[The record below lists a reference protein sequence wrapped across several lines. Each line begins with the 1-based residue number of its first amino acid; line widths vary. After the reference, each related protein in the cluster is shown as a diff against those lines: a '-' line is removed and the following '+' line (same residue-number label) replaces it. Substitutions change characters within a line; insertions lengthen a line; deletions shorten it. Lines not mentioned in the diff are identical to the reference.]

1 MYLASR
7 LRVAINRAALPF
19 LVFPRPLSLVGPHA
33 ALSLCRTIARSG
45 ARQVLLVTDAPLVQL
60 GLVDPLRHA
69 LEDAGVRVNLFDEV
83 QPDPD
88 DALVLRGVAR
98 LRQTGADAVL
108 AVGGGSSIDCA
119 KAMVLCHANHR
130 PPAEL
135 RGLWLYARPRR
146 RGLPLFAVPTTA
158 GTGSEVTIAAVIADR
173 DSHTKIALIDP
184 RLTPDM
190 VALDPLLTLGLPPFL
205 TACTGMDALT
215 HAIEAYLSTLARP
228 DTDTLARTA
237 CATLVRTLPQ
247 VFRNGHDLTAREDM
261 LLASSMAGLAFTR
274 AGVGYVH
281 AFAHQLG
288 GLYGVP
294 HGLAN
299 AIVLPE
305 VLAHALPACTHR
317 LADLAR
323 CAGVAQASLPDAD
336 AATAFIAHIRQL
348 NAAMGIPSTV
358 QALRAQD
365 VDLLI
370 DRAFAEAH
378 GTYGI
383 PRYLD
388 RPTARALLAR
398 LLPASP
404 EATATPAASFP
415 ASPA

>member
-305 VLAHALPACTHR
+305 VLAHALPACTLR

-348 NAAMGIPSTV
+348 NAAMGISSTV

-378 GTYGI
+378 GTYGL